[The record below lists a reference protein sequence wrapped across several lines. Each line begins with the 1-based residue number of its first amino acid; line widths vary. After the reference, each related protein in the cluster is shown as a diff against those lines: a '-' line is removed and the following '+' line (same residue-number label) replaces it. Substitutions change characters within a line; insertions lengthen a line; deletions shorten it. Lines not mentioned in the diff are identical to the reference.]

1 MGIIFHLFPDK
12 AMSDHIPI
20 IFLVPGPFISRF
32 CDGPQHPRLVSGR
45 KKKLGVWTGLKNSY
59 RFNIVIVQISFSKYV
74 EKTCPKYLP
83 ERPKNLQSSSPFTGC
98 FSLPPFFG
106 TVSPLPL
113 ERQTGPK
120 DPWPRPGPRSLWKA
134 VDWLGVSSWIYQLWA
149 IHCCLLVDVGILW
162 NFHHPSAS
170 RITLTKSY

>member
-20 IFLVPGPFISRF
+20 IFFGPWSIHLQVLRWTTTST
-32 CDGPQHPRLVSGR
+32 SGLWQ